1 MLRKSLSIL
10 VAFHV
15 FISCGFTP
23 TLKMLDQNQVGA
35 KIYFE
40 IKNSTYLARETLRT
54 FLKSTNKNE
63 AQYIIDIKVNEAE
76 SAVNI
81 ASNGSVLEYKIEV
94 LIEYQIIDNNN
105 ESLIHKSQSRGFA
118 NYDVSNSEYS
128 TNLIKN
134 EALKTAILEAA
145 QLMSI
150 MVESK
155 INR

>member
-40 IKNSTYLARETLRT
+40 IKNRT